1 MSEKAENLR
10 DLIAQLPSSPTLWNT
25 LLREAVWATECTS
38 GVLLITDLRNGGNN
52 HSEHV
57 HNVPLAHKQLY
68 ESHFNA
74 IDRFNE
80 MLALQP
86 DRVMCTDRLPVE
98 RCNEEVEGDF
108 MSPLGYGHRLGVSIA
123 CNQRYSINLYLNRD
137 AAFSEAEQARG
148 GALLG
153 GLVQPLRAALEAE
166 RRQAFARALFL
177 ESGMLDDFV
186 GFAIVDGARRVLHRE
201 QGFALA
207 IEGLAELGLQNGR
220 LCIGDASLEAIFCRM
235 LGGGC
240 SETVALADGEQ
251 AFELLMLPSRLLN
264 GLLPWERPVEGVL
277 LALYGLERRRFVS
290 GRFRSV
296 YGLTPAET
304 ELVINFARKPDL
316 NQLSVSMHRSRE
328 TLRNHLKRA
337 MHKLDIHSQAEL
349 VRVVTALTLP

>member
-1 MSEKAENLR
+1 MPGQEQNLR

-25 LLREAVWATECTS
+25 LLREAVWATECAS

-57 HNVPLAHKQLY
+57 HNVPLEHKQIY

-86 DRVMCTDRLPVE
+86 DTVMCTDQLPME

-108 MSPLGYGHRLGVSIA
+108 MAPLGYGHRLGVSIA

-137 AAFSEAEQARG
+137 AAFSEAEQVRG
-148 GALLG
+148 SALLG
-153 GLVQPLRAALEAE
+153 GLVKPLRAALEAE

-186 GFAIVDGARRVLHRE
+186 GFAIVDQSRRVMHKE
-201 QGFALA
+201 QAFGLA
-207 IEGLAELGLQNGR
+207 VEGLPELELRGGR
-220 LCIGDASLEAIFCRM
+220 LTFQATDLEASYHKTLR
-235 LGGGC
+235 GRG
-240 SETVALADGEQ
+240 SETVHLSNGEQ
-251 AFELLMLPSRLLN
+251 AFELLMLPSRMLT

-277 LALYGLERRRFVS
+277 LALYGLERRRFVTS
-290 GRFRSV
+290 RFRSV

-316 NQLSVSMHRSRE
+316 NRLSQSMHRSRE

-337 MHKLDIHSQAEL
+337 MAKLDIHSQAEL